1 MTRIAFSLVVC
12 AWLSS
17 SLVLCQTGP
26 ITIRAGLLID
36 GTGEATPNVRL
47 IVEDGMIS
55 RIDRLRGNVT
65 YDLSDLTV
73 MPGLIDTHVH
83 LTSHFDRDGK
93 IHRPSSDDSDAEIML
108 YAAGN
113 AQRTLLAGFTTVQSL
128 GSRLDAY
135 LREHIAQGDIWGPRV
150 LTSLEP
156 VTVETGDPAA
166 IRAFVRQ
173 LKTDGA
179 DVVKVFA
186 SGSIRDGGR
195 RTMSDAQIEAVCQEA
210 ADQGLRTAVHAY
222 GALVITIARAGCTSV
237 EHGTNYG
244 DEAIEILAE
253 HGTFVDP
260 HLGLLYQNYIDHRDA
275 FLGIGNYTA
284 TGFERMVEARRVG
297 LQTFRRTRMNG
308 DVKIIFGTDAVAGAH
323 GRNADEL
330 VARVSDAGQRPMD
343 AIVSAT
349 SRAAEALGLDDQIG
363 TAAPG
368 FVADLVAVEG
378 NPLEN
383 IEAIRNIRWVMKG
396 GEVYRNEVEPVTPGR
411 RSRRRGRQP
420 E

>member
-1 MTRIAFSLVVC
+1 MTRKLSSLVVSL
-12 AWLSS
+12 WLSS
-17 SLVLCQTGP
+17 GLVLCQTGP
-26 ITIRAGLLID
+26 VTIRAGLLID
-36 GTGEATPNVRL
+36 GTGEATENVRL
-47 IVEDGMIS
+47 ILEDGMIS
-55 RIDRLRGNVT
+55 RMDRLRGNVT
-65 YDLSDLTV
+65 YDLSDLVV

-93 IHRPSSDDSDAEIML
+93 IHRSSTGESDAEIML
-108 YAAGN
+108 YAVGN

-128 GSRLDAY
+128 GSRLDAH
-135 LREHIAQGDIWGPRV
+135 LRDHIAQGDIWGPRV

-173 LKTDGA
+173 LKADGA

-195 RTMSDAQIEAVCQEA
+195 RTLSDAQIDAVCQEA
-210 ADQGLRTAVHAY
+210 AAQGLRTAVHAY
-222 GALVITIARAGCTSV
+222 RGVVSTIARAGCTTI

-244 DEAIEILAE
+244 DEAIEALAE
-253 HGTFVDP
+253 HGTFLDP
-260 HLGLLYQNYIDHRDA
+260 PLGLLYQNYIDHRDA
-275 FLGIGNYTA
+275 FLGIGSHTA
-284 TGFERMVEARRVG
+284 AGFARMVEARRVG
-297 LQTFRRTRMNG
+297 VQTFRRTRVNG

-330 VARVSDAGQRPMD
+330 VARVNDAGQRPMD
-343 AIVSAT
+343 AILSAT

-363 TAAPG
+363 TVAPG

-378 NPLEN
+378 NPLDN

-396 GEVYRNEVEPVTPGR
+396 GEVYRNEVQPVTPGR
-411 RSRRRGRQP
+411 GSRRRSR
-420 E
+420 